1 MQNNPES
8 REYYKAFIKNFF
20 ERNGNKL
27 REDLEKLY
35 IVRGENCQ
43 RLEQQGRALEYDR
56 VAVLYVSLTVLNT
69 NLFKINCRHWRQ
81 LNINSLHSLSVHF
94 LFAKYGGKE

>member
-27 REDLEKLY
+27 REDLK
-35 IVRGENCQ
+35 NCT
-43 RLEQQGRALEYDR
+43 LLGA
-56 VAVLYVSLTVLNT
+56 
-69 NLFKINCRHWRQ
+69 KI
-81 LNINSLHSLSVHF
+81 
-94 LFAKYGGKE
+94 AKG

>member
-1 MQNNPES
+1 MSQNFFRYRKNSVVADMQNNPES

-20 ERNGNKL
+20 ERNDNKL

-56 VAVLYVSLTVLNT
+56 VAVLYVSLTVLNHYRSNT
-69 NLFKINCRHWRQ
+69 
-81 LNINSLHSLSVHF
+81 SVNH
-94 LFAKYGGKE
+94 YIGK

>member
-1 MQNNPES
+1 MSSFVAKFFPIPQKQCCCRYAEYPES

-56 VAVLYVSLTVLNT
+56 VAVLYVSLTVLNHYRSNT
-69 NLFKINCRHWRQ
+69 
-81 LNINSLHSLSVHF
+81 SVNH
-94 LFAKYGGKE
+94 YIGK